1 MHKFH
6 EEWSTMLV
14 DVVDV
19 GAVLVDEAFSE
30 LVIKR
35 LSLKDVRQDRVSVV
49 VLLADGDFADIK

>member
-1 MHKFH
+1 
-6 EEWSTMLV
+6 MLV